1 MAEDFQPDLEI
12 VSRIQ
17 AVPAILE
24 VVCRTTGM
32 GFAAVARVTED
43 RWIACSVLDEIG
55 FGLKPGG
62 ELKVETTICNEIRQ
76 SRQPVVIDN
85 VAEERDWCGH
95 ATPAMYG
102 FQSYIS
108 IPIILEDGSFFGTL
122 CAIDP
127 RPARLSAPEVTGMF
141 KLFAELI
148 GKHLD
153 AARKLAETES
163 ALSEERAV
171 AELRE
176 QFIAV
181 LGHDLRTPTRAIRCF
196 ADLLLD
202 TPLDKSASE
211 MVSIIRDSSARMQSL
226 IDNLMDLARTRKGA
240 GLNLSRAEAPLEPML
255 REVVAELK
263 ATMPGRVVE
272 TAFHLSSPVNCDQ
285 SRIAQLFSNLL
296 SNALTYGYADR
307 PVRVHAVTSLDSFEL
322 SVANT
327 GEPIPPE
334 ALDRLFQPFYRNAT
348 SYNGEGLGL
357 GLYIAHEIATAHG
370 GTLLVEST
378 DEETRFT
385 FQMPLV

>member
-1 MAEDFQPDLEI
+1 MAEDFQADLDI

-17 AVPAILE
+17 AVPTILE

-32 GFAAVARVTED
+32 GFAAVARVTEE
-43 RWIACSVLDEIG
+43 RWIACGVLDEIG
-55 FGLKPGG
+55 FGLEAGG

-76 SRQPVVIDN
+76 SRQPVVIDH
-85 VAEERDWCGH
+85 VAEDKQWCTHG
-95 ATPAMYG
+95 TPAMYG

-108 IPIILEDGSFFGTL
+108 IPIILQDGSFFGTL

-153 AARKLAETES
+153 AARKLAATES
-163 ALSEERAV
+163 ALTEERAV

-196 ADLLLD
+196 ADLLLNS
-202 TPLDKSASE
+202 PLDTHTSE

-226 IDNLMDLARTRKGA
+226 IDNLLDLARSRMG
-240 GLNLSRAEAPLEPML
+240 GNLNLKLNDGPLEPTL
-255 REVVAELK
+255 REVVAELN
-263 ATMPGRVVE
+263 AGMPDRVVE
-272 TAFHLSSPVNCDQ
+272 TTFDLSRPVNCDR

-296 SNALTYGYADR
+296 SNALTYGTDDR
-307 PVRVHAVTSLDSFEL
+307 PVQVRAFSSAAGFEL
-322 SVANT
+322 SVANA
-327 GEPIPPE
+327 GQPIPPE
-334 ALDRLFQPFYRNAT
+334 ALDHLFQPFFRSET
-348 SYNGEGLGL
+348 PYNREGLGL
-357 GLYIAHEIATAHG
+357 GLYIAHEIAKAHG
-370 GTLLVEST
+370 GTLRVRST
-378 DEETRFT
+378 DDETRFT
-385 FQMPLV
+385 FQMPVI